1 MRYYLQLGAAAERMA
16 GTLAERGIDVSGRT
30 ILRWVQKF
38 GPALSDEIRRYRTPV
53 STTWLVDE
61 TNVQI
66 PVGDQVARGEAV
78 YAQQCAGCH
87 GANLEGHYIG
97 PALDRPILLQA
108 GGGTAV
114 RPGDAAIL
122 YATIAREMPY
132 DKPGSLSSLEDYDV
146 TAYLLSRN
154 GLLPAGT
161 LAGPATAAGIAVS
174 LPPR

>member
-1 MRYYLQLGAAAERMA
+1 
-16 GTLAERGIDVSGRT
+16 V
-30 ILRWVQKF
+30 
-38 GPALSDEIRRYRTPV
+38 RRLPWGQPR
-53 STTWLVDE
+53 
-61 TNVQI
+61 
-66 PVGDQVARGEAV
+66 
-78 YAQQCAGCH
+78 
-87 GANLEGHYIG
+87 GHYIG

-122 YATIAREMPY
+122 YATIAQEMPY